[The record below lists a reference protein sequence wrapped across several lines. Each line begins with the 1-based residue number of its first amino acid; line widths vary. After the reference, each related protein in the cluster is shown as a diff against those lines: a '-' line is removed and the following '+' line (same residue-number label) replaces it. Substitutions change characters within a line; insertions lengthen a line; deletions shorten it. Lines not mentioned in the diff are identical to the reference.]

1 MQFYTP
7 QQDRSDKRLEV
18 LTDRLLASMII
29 GVELMIITALVVVIL
44 DEFDI
49 ELVMEAAQII
59 GFAALCLPSV
69 VWGVRHFEELMAVVQ
84 KYD

>member
-29 GVELMIITALVVVIL
+29 GVELMIILL
-44 DEFDI
+44 DHPAFISEPGWTCF
-49 ELVMEAAQII
+49 
-59 GFAALCLPSV
+59 
-69 VWGVRHFEELMAVVQ
+69 
-84 KYD
+84 